1 MENDETTRQNVQAF
15 LQRLSTIPH
24 ATSIDPAEATKLA
37 FLFLRARKFD
47 VNRAIELYKAYR
59 HMRYS
64 QQLEHI
70 DPLDE
75 GVRRE
80 LLSEKFTVLPHS
92 DPSEPTVFVFSV
104 RRHWPP
110 NSTDRDVLKGILYQ
124 LDAAL
129 LDERT
134 QIQGITVI
142 YDMTDAKYSNF
153 DADLSLKLLNLLVV
167 SLPFPAA
174 VVVFKL
180 LCSHEG
186 LMVNP
191 VSIATGRTSAASA
204 SRSVLA
210 TETNLSQDD

>member
-129 LDERT
+129 LEW
-134 QIQGITVI
+134 V
-142 YDMTDAKYSNF
+142 F
-153 DADLSLKLLNLLVV
+153 VLSLCPLPLPPPSPPKKRTALL
-167 SLPFPAA
+167 
-174 VVVFKL
+174 
-180 LCSHEG
+180 HQ
-186 LMVNP
+186 
-191 VSIATGRTSAASA
+191 IATEVERGCCAR
-204 SRSVLA
+204 
-210 TETNLSQDD
+210 